1 MLGKFWFGIISKNV
15 EDDLYIIF
23 GSFFRFFSFSVNI
36 VKDDYFL
43 LLIKISL
50 SVIEFFL
57 WNFKGN

>member
-23 GSFFRFFSFSVNI
+23 GSFFCFFSFSVNI
-36 VKDDYFL
+36 VKDDYFS